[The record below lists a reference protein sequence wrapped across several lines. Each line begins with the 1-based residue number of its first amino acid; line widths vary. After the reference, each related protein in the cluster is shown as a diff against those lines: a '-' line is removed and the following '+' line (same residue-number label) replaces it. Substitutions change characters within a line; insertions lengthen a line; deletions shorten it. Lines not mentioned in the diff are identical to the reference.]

1 MVSILSEQVRE
12 REITGGGHLTHD
24 MSDTSNQICA
34 RCGGL
39 LVGHTCMDLLNSD
52 RELECATLRCIQCGD
67 IVDPVI
73 LHHRRL
79 RQNRQCA
86 EPGGTSAFS
95 PELW

>member
-1 MVSILSEQVRE
+1 MASLLSEQVSKRGIE
-12 REITGGGHLTHD
+12 GVHPDNG
-24 MSDTSNQICA
+24 TSSQTCT

-39 LVGHTCMDLLNSD
+39 LVGHMCMDLLNSD

-79 RQNRQCA
+79 GQSRQCTA
-86 EPGGTSAFS
+86 PGRTSAFS
-95 PELW
+95 AELWVTA